1 MTHPLFDLSGR
12 VALVSGAAS
21 GMGRQ
26 MSIGFAEVGADVVL
40 ADINSVGAQ
49 ETAHEIEKLGR
60 RAIPVTCDVSSVEQI
75 RATYALIDKE
85 FGRIDVVGNVAGEGK
100 LSIPLEVSEEAIV
113 QTLQNL
119 VVGRFFSCQE
129 AGRRMLKQGKGS
141 IINIVSIGGIT
152 ALGRSHVGYGMA
164 MGAGAQ
170 MIRDLSTEWAS
181 GGVRVNGIVCA
192 QITNKGLEERMEA
205 DPNLAASFLRGLP
218 IGRLGKP
225 EEIKGPG
232 DLPGVGCLLLCH
244 GRAASPW
251 MVATLPKTQA
261 ARTQACPTPPRNN
274 RAYLLPEAPGF
285 REGFI

>member
-40 ADINSVGAQ
+40 VDINSVGAQ

-60 RAIPVTCDVSSVEQI
+60 RAIPVTCDVSDVDQI
-75 RATYALIDKE
+75 RNTYALIDKE
-85 FGRIDVVGNVAGEGK
+85 FGHIDVVSNVAGEGK
-100 LSIPLEVSEEAIV
+100 LTVPLEVGEEAIV

-152 ALGRSHVGYGMA
+152 SLGRSHVGYGMA
-164 MGAGAQ
+164 MAAGGQ

-181 GGVRVNGIVCA
+181 GGVRINGIICA
-192 QITNKGLEERMEA
+192 QVTNKGLEERMEA

-218 IGRLGKP
+218 IGRLGRP
-225 EEIKGPG
+225 EEIKGVAIFLASDASSFVTGAMIPFDGGNLAKNAGGSHPG
-232 DLPGVGCLLLCH
+232 MPY
-244 GRAASPW
+244 
-251 MVATLPKTQA
+251 ATK
-261 ARTQACPTPPRNN
+261 
-274 RAYLLPEAPGF
+274 E
-285 REGFI
+285 

>member
-21 GMGRQ
+21 GLGRQ
-26 MSIGFAEVGADVVL
+26 MSIGFAEAGADLVL
-40 ADINSVGAQ
+40 ADINSAGAQ

-60 RAIPVTCDVSSVEQI
+60 RAIPTICDVSSVEQI

-85 FGRIDVVGNVAGEGK
+85 FGRIDVVGNVAGEGL
-100 LSIPLEVSEEAIV
+100 LSIPLEVTEEAIV
-113 QTLQNL
+113 KTLHNL

-192 QITNKGLEERMEA
+192 QITNKGLEKRMEA
-205 DPNLAASFLRGLP
+205 DPKLAASFLRGLP

-225 EEIKGPG
+225 EEIKGPAIF
-232 DLPGVGCLLLCH
+232 L
-244 GRAASPW
+244 ASDASSF
-251 MVATLPKTQA
+251 VTGS
-261 ARTQACPTPPRNN
+261 
-274 RAYLLPEAPGF
+274 LLPLDGGNLAKNAGGSHPGMPNATD
-285 REGFI
+285 E

>member
-21 GMGRQ
+21 GLGRN
-26 MSIGFAEVGADVVL
+26 MAIGFAEAGADVVL
-40 ADINSVGAQ
+40 ADINDAGAQ
-49 ETAHEIEKLGR
+49 ATAHDIEQLGR
-60 RAIPVTCDVSSVEQI
+60 RALPVHCDVSDVAQI
-75 RATYALIDKE
+75 RSAYALIDKE
-85 FGRIDVVGNVAGEGK
+85 FGRIDVVGNVAGEGL

-113 QTLQNL
+113 KTLHNL

-129 AGRRMLKQGKGS
+129 AGKRMLKQGKGS

-192 QITNKGLEERMEA
+192 QITNAGLEKRMAA

-225 EEIKGPG
+225 EEIKGPAIF
-232 DLPGVGCLLLCH
+232 L
-244 GRAASPW
+244 ASDASSF
-251 MVATLPKTQA
+251 VTGA
-261 ARTQACPTPPRNN
+261 
-274 RAYLLPEAPGF
+274 LLPLDGGNLAKNAGGSHPGMPYATK
-285 REGFI
+285 E